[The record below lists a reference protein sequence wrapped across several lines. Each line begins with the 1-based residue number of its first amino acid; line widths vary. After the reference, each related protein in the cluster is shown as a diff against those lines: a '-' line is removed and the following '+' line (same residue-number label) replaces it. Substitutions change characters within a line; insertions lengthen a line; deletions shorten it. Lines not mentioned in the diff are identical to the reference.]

1 MRQHLGLLSAVLRR
15 MFASRVGGL
24 LNILVIGIAL
34 SLPAGMYVLLKNVQ
48 GLVEQLSGTP
58 QISLFLA
65 LNAQESDITELHR
78 RLESNE
84 AITRVEFV
92 ARDRA
97 LEQLKQS
104 TGLADVIGSLEK
116 NPLPDAFIVSPRQA
130 EPQALDALRDELARL
145 PRVEQ
150 AQLDSA
156 WAYKLEALLRF
167 GRLAVLILASLLS
180 LALVAVTFNTIRLQI
195 LTQRDEI
202 EVSRLIGATD
212 GFIRR
217 PFLYF
222 GALQGLFGG
231 IAAWA
236 IVTASLLLLNRP
248 LGELS
253 QLYASQFA
261 LQPLNPGD
269 SLSLL
274 LFSLY
279 LGWLGAWLSVAR
291 HLSQIVFRPIKVVN

>member
-1 MRQHLGLLSAVLRR
+1 MMHAFAQHLAVLHSVLRR
-15 MFASRVGGL
+15 MFASKLGGL

-65 LNAQESDITELHR
+65 MDAREGDIDALSK
-78 RLESNE
+78 RLEAHS
-84 AITRVEFV
+84 AVAGVEFV
-92 ARDRA
+92 ARDQA
-97 LEQLKQS
+97 LEQLQQR
-104 TGLADVIGSLEK
+104 TGLSDVIGGLAH
-116 NPLPDAFIVSPRQA
+116 NPLPDAFIVSPREGTAQS
-130 EPQALDALRDELARL
+130 LDALRGELAKL
-145 PRVEQ
+145 PKVEQ

-167 GRLAVLILASLLS
+167 GRLAALILASLLS
-180 LALVAVTFNTIRLQI
+180 LALVAITFNTIRLQI

-222 GALQGLFGG
+222 GALQGLLGG
-231 IAAWA
+231 LTAWL
-236 IVTASLLLLNRP
+236 IVSASLLVLNQP

-253 QLYASQFA
+253 QLYASRFA
-261 LQPLNPGD
+261 LQPLGLGD

-291 HLSQIVFRPIKVVN
+291 HLSQVESR

>member
-1 MRQHLGLLSAVLRR
+1 MRHALALHLGLLRSVLRR
-15 MFASRVGGL
+15 MFASKLGGL
-24 LNILVIGIAL
+24 LNVLVIGIAL
-34 SLPAGMYVLLKNVQ
+34 SLPAGMYVLLQNAQ
-48 GLVEQLSGTP
+48 GLVAQLSGAP

-65 LNAQESDITELHR
+65 LDVQERDIAELHR
-78 RLESNE
+78 RLEANE
-84 AITRVEFV
+84 AIDGVEFV

-97 LEQLKQS
+97 LEQLKRS
-104 TGLADVIGSLEK
+104 SGLADVIGSLER
-116 NPLPDAFIVSPRQA
+116 NPLPDAFIVSPGQA
-130 EPQALDALRDELARL
+130 TPAALDALRGELAKL
-145 PRVEQ
+145 PGVEQ

-156 WAYKLEALLRF
+156 WAYKLEALLGF
-167 GRLAVLILASLLS
+167 GRIGVLILASLLS

-231 IAAWA
+231 LTAWA
-236 IVTASLLLLNRP
+236 IVAASLALLNGT
-248 LGELS
+248 LAELS
-253 QLYASQFA
+253 RLYAAHFA
-261 LQPLNPGD
+261 LQPLSPGD

-291 HLSQIVFRPIKVVN
+291 HLSQIGPH

>member
-1 MRQHLGLLSAVLRR
+1 MRQHLDLLRAVLRR
-15 MFASRVGGL
+15 MFASRLVGL
-24 LNILVIGIAL
+24 LNVLVIGIAL
-34 SLPAGMYVLLKNVQ
+34 SLPAGMYVLLKNAQ

-58 QISLFLA
+58 QISLFLTM
-65 LNAQESDITELHR
+65 NAQEGDIAELHR
-78 RLESNE
+78 RLEANE
-84 AITRVEFV
+84 AIARVEFV
-92 ARDRA
+92 SRDRA
-97 LEQLKQS
+97 LEQLKRS
-104 TGLADVIGSLEK
+104 SGLADVIGSLEH

-130 EPQALDALRDELARL
+130 EPQALDSLQHELARL

-236 IVTASLLLLNRP
+236 IVAASLSLLNGP

-253 QLYASQFA
+253 RLYAAHFA
-261 LQPLNPGD
+261 LQPLSPGD

-274 LFSLY
+274 LFSVY

-291 HLSQIVFRPIKVVN
+291 HLSQIGPH

>member
-1 MRQHLGLLSAVLRR
+1 MIHAITQHVAVLRSVLRR
-15 MFASRVGGL
+15 MFASKLGGL

-65 LNAQESDITELHR
+65 MDAKADDVDSLRKQLTANTAVATI
-78 RLESNE
+78 
-84 AITRVEFV
+84 EFIP
-92 ARDRA
+92 RDRA
-97 LEQLKQS
+97 LEQLKRS
-104 TGLADVIGSLEK
+104 TGLTDVIGGLDR
-116 NPLPDAFIVSPRQA
+116 NPLPDAFIVSPKPGEAQS
-130 EPQALDALRDELARL
+130 LNTLRNELARL
-145 PRVEQ
+145 PKVDQ

-180 LALVAVTFNTIRLQI
+180 LALIAVTFNTIRLQI

-222 GALQGLFGG
+222 GALQGLLGG
-231 IAAWA
+231 LTAWA
-236 IVTASLLLLNRP
+236 IVSAGLLALNRP
-248 LGELS
+248 LVELS

-261 LQPLNPGD
+261 LHPLSLGD

-279 LGWLGAWLSVAR
+279 LGWLGAWLSVGR
-291 HLSQIVFRPIKVVN
+291 HLSQIER

>member
-1 MRQHLGLLSAVLRR
+1 MRHALAQHAAVLRAALRR
-15 MFASRVGGL
+15 MFASKLGGL
-24 LNILVIGIAL
+24 LNIVVIGIAL
-34 SLPAGMYVLLKNVQ
+34 SLPAGMYLLLQNAQ
-48 GLVEQLSGTP
+48 GLVAQLSGTP
-58 QISLFLA
+58 QISLFLEM
-65 LNAQESDITELHR
+65 NAKAEDVDRLHKQ
-78 RLESNE
+78 L
-84 AITRVEFV
+84 AQHPAVAGIEFV

-104 TGLADVIGSLEK
+104 TGLADVIGGLEK
-116 NPLPDAFIVSPRQA
+116 NPLPDAFIVSPRQSNA
-130 EPQALDALRDELARL
+130 QALDALRDELAQS
-145 PRVEQ
+145 PGVEV
-150 AQLDSA
+150 AQLDSE
-156 WAYKLEALLRF
+156 WAYKLEALLEF
-167 GRLAVLILASLLS
+167 GRLAVLILAGLLS

-231 IAAWA
+231 ITAWL
-236 IVTASLLLLNRP
+236 IVVTSLLLLNRP

-253 QLYASQFA
+253 QLYASQFT
-261 LQPLNPGD
+261 LHSLSFGD

-291 HLSQIVFRPIKVVN
+291 HLSQIEPR

>member
-1 MRQHLGLLSAVLRR
+1 MRQHLDLLSAVLRR
-15 MFASRVGGL
+15 MFVSRVGGL

-34 SLPAGMYVLLKNVQ
+34 SLPAGMYVLLQNAQ
-48 GLVEQLSGTP
+48 GLVAQLSGAP
-58 QISLFLA
+58 QISLFLTM
-65 LNAQESDITELHR
+65 NAQENDIAELHR
-78 RLESNE
+78 RLEANE
-84 AITRVEFV
+84 AIAGIEFV
-92 ARDRA
+92 SRDRA

-130 EPQALDALRDELARL
+130 EPQALDALRNELARL

-180 LALVAVTFNTIRLQI
+180 IALVAVTFNTIRLQV

-202 EVSRLIGATD
+202 EVARLIGATD

-231 IAAWA
+231 IAAWL
-236 IVTASLLLLNRP
+236 IVSASLLLLNRP

-253 QLYASQFA
+253 QLYASQFV
-261 LQPLNPGD
+261 LQPLSPGD

-291 HLSQIVFRPIKVVN
+291 HLSQVEQP

>member
-1 MRQHLGLLSAVLRR
+1 MTHIFSMHLGILRAALHR
-15 MFASRVGGL
+15 MFVSKLGGL
-24 LNILVIGIAL
+24 LNILVIGVAL
-34 SLPAGMYVLLKNVQ
+34 SLPAGMYLLLQNVQ
-48 GLVEQLSGTP
+48 GLVVQLSGTP
-58 QISLFLA
+58 QISLFLPMDAKTGDIDA
-65 LNAQESDITELHR
+65 LRQQLAAHSAVA
-78 RLESNE
+78 SS
-84 AITRVEFV
+84 EFV

-104 TGLADVIGSLEK
+104 TGLADVIGGLEK
-116 NPLPDAFIVSPRQA
+116 NPLPDAFIVSPKQSNA
-130 EPQALDALRDELARL
+130 QALDALRGELAQL
-145 PRVEQ
+145 PGVEV
-150 AQLDSA
+150 AQLDSE
-156 WAYKLEALLRF
+156 WAYKLEALLEF
-167 GRLAVLILASLLS
+167 GRLAVLILATLLS

-222 GALQGLFGG
+222 GALQGLLGG
-231 IAAWA
+231 ITAWL
-236 IVTASLLLLNRP
+236 IVTVSLLLLNRP
-248 LGELS
+248 LAELS
-253 QLYASQFA
+253 QLYASQFT
-261 LQPLNPGD
+261 LHPLAFGD

-291 HLSQIVFRPIKVVN
+291 HLSQIEPR

>member
-1 MRQHLGLLSAVLRR
+1 MIHAFARHLGILRAVLRR

-34 SLPAGMYVLLKNVQ
+34 SLPAGMYVLLKNAQ

-65 LNAQESDITELHR
+65 LNAQESDIAELHG
-78 RLESNE
+78 RLEANE
-84 AITRVEFV
+84 AIARVEFV
-92 ARDRA
+92 SRDRA

-116 NPLPDAFIVSPRQA
+116 NPLPDAFIVSPKQA
-130 EPQALDALRDELARL
+130 EPQALDALREELARL
-145 PRVEQ
+145 PRVDQ

-231 IAAWA
+231 IAAWL
-236 IVTASLLLLNRP
+236 IVSASLLLLNRP

-253 QLYASQFA
+253 QLYASQFV
-261 LQPLNPGD
+261 LQPLTPGD

-291 HLSQIVFRPIKVVN
+291 HLSRIGPQ